1 MAAEEEERRPAQATF
16 SVNVLGP
23 RRGVA
28 HVVLGGELDMVSAP
42 ELQRGFGELLRGRA
56 ARVVIHLDRL
66 TFIDSAGLRA
76 LIAIDDAAVG
86 AGADIRLLPGSPA
99 VMRVVE
105 AAGLRG
111 RLPFAEHDQP

>member
-1 MAAEEEERRPAQATF
+1 MAAEEEERGTAHPTF

-28 HVVLGGELDMVSAP
+28 HIVIGGELDMVSSP
-42 ELQRGFGELLRGRA
+42 ELQRDVGDLLRSRP

-66 TFIDSAGLRA
+66 TFVDSAGLRA
-76 LIAIDDAAVG
+76 LLAIDDAARD
-86 AGADIRLLPGSPA
+86 AGTEIRLLPGSPD

-105 AAGLRG
+105 AAGLVG
-111 RLPFAEHDQP
+111 RLPFAENDQP